1 MEITNDLLWMIGG
14 PQGSGV
20 DSSATLFARSI
31 AGAGLWV
38 FGKREYHSNIMG
50 EHSYFQ
56 VRVNDRPVHSHIDP
70 VHLLATFEP
79 STAEIHAHEI
89 VPGGALIYDPSM
101 VKLEA
106 LSLQPGVLTV
116 PISYNG
122 ILSELAR
129 ETGQDQAK
137 LAIMKNV
144 IAVAASLAL
153 LKLDFS
159 YVQKA
164 IEGTFTGRRA
174 RLVGQNVAVTRKS
187 FSAVTEA
194 AIRDFPYRVVPLPDT
209 PKRFLVNGT
218 TTAALGKLKAGCRL
232 QTYYPITPAS
242 DESVYLEGHPEYN
255 IVVVQT
261 EDEISAITMAT
272 GAALTG
278 VRASTST
285 SGPGFSLMAEGLGW
299 AAINEVPIVVF
310 DYQRGGPSTGL
321 PTRHEQADLQF
332 ALHAGHGE
340 FPRIVL
346 APGDL
351 EEYFADAFRA
361 FNLAERYQTPVIVL
375 NDKALANTT
384 QTVFPFDESDLRI
397 ERSIMAQ
404 LNGNAPTNGP
414 GFPRFAIT
422 ESGISPRVLPGQ
434 KGGVHWLTGDEHNEV
449 GHITEEPHTRLEMQA
464 KRMRKTEL
472 AALEIP
478 RDSQWRL
485 YGPERADVTI
495 VGWGSTK
502 GAVIDAIE
510 ELETEGLHANFL
522 QIRLL
527 CPFPADAVRRIL
539 EGAKTV
545 VDIEANYTG
554 QLASLIREHTGFYVQ
569 HRVLKWTGRPISQTE
584 VVSAI
589 KEIAEK
595 KTERVVLTYGL

>member
-1 MEITNDLLWMIGG
+1 
-14 PQGSGV
+14 
-20 DSSATLFARSI
+20 
-31 AGAGLWV
+31 
-38 FGKREYHSNIMG
+38 
-50 EHSYFQ
+50 
-56 VRVNDRPVHSHIDP
+56 
-70 VHLLATFEP
+70 
-79 STAEIHAHEI
+79 
-89 VPGGALIYDPSM
+89 
-101 VKLEA
+101 
-106 LSLQPGVLTV
+106 
-116 PISYNG
+116 
-122 ILSELAR
+122 
-129 ETGQDQAK
+129 
-137 LAIMKNV
+137 
-144 IAVAASLAL
+144 
-153 LKLDFS
+153 
-159 YVQKA
+159 
-164 IEGTFTGRRA
+164 
-174 RLVGQNVAVTRKS
+174 
-187 FSAVTEA
+187 
-194 AIRDFPYRVVPLPDT
+194 
-209 PKRFLVNGT
+209 
-218 TTAALGKLKAGCRL
+218 
-232 QTYYPITPAS
+232 
-242 DESVYLEGHPEYN
+242 VYLEGHPEYN

-384 QTVFPFDESDLRI
+384 QTVFPFDESELRI
-397 ERSIMAQ
+397 QRSVMAEV
-404 LNGNAPTNGP
+404 NGNASANGH
-414 GFPRFAIT
+414 GFPRFAFT
-422 ESGISPRVLPGQ
+422 ESGISPRVLHGQ
-434 KGGVHWLTGDEHNEV
+434 EGGVHWLTGDEHNEV

-464 KRMRKTEL
+464 KRMRKIEL
-472 AALEIP
+472 ATLEIP
-478 RDSQWRL
+478 QETQWRL
-485 YGPERADVTI
+485 YGPARADFTI

-502 GAVIDAIE
+502 GAVIDAID

-527 CPFPADAVRRIL
+527 SPFPAEAVRKIL
-539 EGAKTV
+539 EGTGTV
-545 VDIEANYTG
+545 VDIESNYTG
-554 QLASLIREHTGFYVQ
+554 QLASLIREHTGFHVH

-589 KEIAEK
+589 KEIAER